1 VCFIAIY
8 IRVFRWALRYSPTT
22 ALIFLPGLSLFPPCS
37 LHLIRDTSKE
47 KPLELEMGWLC
58 AESSF
63 KHTHVPK
70 DLVAAA
76 DAAGKVALE
85 GGATLAYAK
94 ATGAAAESS
103 AATEEKSGMEVE

>member
-1 VCFIAIY
+1 
-8 IRVFRWALRYSPTT
+8 
-22 ALIFLPGLSLFPPCS
+22 
-37 LHLIRDTSKE
+37 
-47 KPLELEMGWLC
+47 MGWLC

-94 ATGAAAESS
+94 ATAAAESS